1 MNPILPM
8 NYYIPDVEARQWNNK
23 KIYLYGSKDIPGN
36 DEYCSY
42 DYQVFSSEDLIHW
55 CRHDNVFTS
64 QNHGLYSAHKTS
76 PLYAP
81 DCAYIHNKY
90 YLFYCQADNA
100 EGFAVSDNPEG
111 PFHDA
116 LPISP
121 ADNDSI
127 DPAVLVDDDGSVYYY
142 WGQYHAKGGKLSSDL
157 RTVTSITDNLLT
169 EEEHGFH
176 EGISIRKRNG
186 LYYLSFSDI
195 SRGRPTCIGYAVSR
209 NPLGPFVKKN
219 IIIDNTG
226 CDPQTWNNHGSI
238 ACING
243 EWYVFYH
250 RSTHNSFFS
259 RQVCA
264 EKINFNEDGTIDE
277 VEMTTQGIE
286 GPLACSRTMEAYR
299 ACMLSGS
306 VYVDDYS
313 DENNSYEY
321 LTNIHN
327 GDWAVYKYINFDKGI
342 TETTIEASSQSYG
355 GTIQIF
361 LDMLESEPVGTIEI
375 KGTGGKYEFRP
386 FKGRIKPDVSGIH
399 AVYLKFT
406 GNKGILMNLKE
417 FRFM

>member
-1 MNPILPM
+1 MNC
-8 NYYIPDVEARQWNNK
+8 YIPDVEARQWDNK
-23 KIYLYGSKDIPGN
+23 TIYLYGSKDLPGN

-42 DYQVFSSEDLIHW
+42 EYQIFSSDDLIHW
-55 CRHDNVFTS
+55 HSHDGVFSSKTI
-64 QNHGLYSAHKTS
+64 GAYSANKVS

-81 DCAYIHNKY
+81 DCAYINNKY
-90 YLFYCQADNA
+90 YLFYCQSDNS
-100 EGFAVSDNPEG
+100 EGIAVSDNPAG

-116 LPISP
+116 GPILP

-157 RTVTSITDNLLT
+157 RTVTSVTDNILT

-186 LYYLSFSDI
+186 LYYLSFTDI
-195 SRGRPTCIGYAVSR
+195 SRGRPTCIGYAVSKK
-209 NPLGPFVKKN
+209 PLGPFVKKN
-219 IIIDNTG
+219 IIIDNMG
-226 CDPQTWNNHGSI
+226 CDPQSWNNHGSI
-238 ACING
+238 ACISG

-264 EKINFNEDGTIDE
+264 ERIAFNDDGTIDE
-277 VEMTTQGIE
+277 IEMTTQGIE
-286 GPLACSRTMEAYR
+286 GPIACSRVIEAYR

-313 DENNSYEY
+313 DENKSYEY
-321 LTNIHN
+321 LSNIHN
-327 GDWAVYKYINFDKGI
+327 GDWAVYKYINFDENI
-342 TETTIEASSQSYG
+342 TVLSVTASSQTYG
-355 GTIQIF
+355 GTIQIY
-361 LDMLESEPVGTIEI
+361 LDTMESQPVGNIEI
-375 KGTGGKYEFRP
+375 RETGGKYAFHS
-386 FKGRIKPDVSGIH
+386 FNGRIKPDVSGVH